1 MRLVAVVNEKARRGG
16 PGVARM
22 FRDAL
27 PGAEVVQ
34 TRSLDELDRVARDIA
49 ADPPDLLIGAG
60 GDGTAISLLN
70 AVRRARR
77 PNPQAAGVPAAVDG
91 QPLVKLAM
99 VKLGT
104 GNGWANSMGA
114 GSVKHSLSLLQKCS
128 AGIAKRQTRALPFR
142 RFELVEVEGWVAHFA
157 GTGWDAELIDDFHA
171 QKTDSSL
178 LPRRVRYGVMGYLNG
193 LMTRAVPRNLKLSSV
208 QVEIDNL
215 GPNAL
220 GIDARGRPFELPA
233 TAGGEADSVLY
244 RGPAP
249 VCGVGTTSEWGFGFK
264 AFPFAGLV
272 RGRFNLRMFVGST
285 AEALAR
291 VPLLWSGKHP
301 LDKMRTW
308 LLTSCEVRLSRAVPL
323 QIGGD
328 LLGHRDRI
336 RYGVAEETVDVLD
349 WRALGAIVE
358 PRRLP
363 QGLGDLLQPAFSIM
377 R

>member
-22 FRDAL
+22 FRAAL

-34 TRSLDELDRVARDIA
+34 TRSLDDLDRVAREIA
-49 ADPPDLLIGAG
+49 ADPPDLVIGAG

-70 AVRRARR
+70 AVRRAR
-77 PNPQAAGVPAAVDG
+77 PAATPVD
-91 QPLVKLAM
+91 QPLLKMAM

-104 GNGWANSMGA
+104 GNGWANVMGA
-114 GSVKHSLSLLQKCS
+114 GSFKDSLSLLQKCS
-128 AGIAKRQTRALPFR
+128 AGIGSRQTRALPFR

-171 QKTDSSL
+171 QKTDPSMI
-178 LPRRVRYGVMGYLNG
+178 PRRVRYGVMGYLNG
-193 LMTRAVPRNLKLSSV
+193 LMTRAVPRNLKHPRV

-233 TAGGEADSVLY
+233 TAAGEADSVLY
-244 RGPAP
+244 RGPAA

-272 RGRFNLRMFVGST
+272 RGRFNLRTFVGST
-285 AEALAR
+285 GEALAR

-308 LLTSCEVRLSRAVPL
+308 LLTGCEVRLSRAVPL

-336 RYGVAEETVDVLD
+336 RYSVAPEAVEVLD
-349 WRALGAIVE
+349 WRALAALVE

-363 QGLGDLLQPAFSIM
+363 QGLSDLLQPALSII